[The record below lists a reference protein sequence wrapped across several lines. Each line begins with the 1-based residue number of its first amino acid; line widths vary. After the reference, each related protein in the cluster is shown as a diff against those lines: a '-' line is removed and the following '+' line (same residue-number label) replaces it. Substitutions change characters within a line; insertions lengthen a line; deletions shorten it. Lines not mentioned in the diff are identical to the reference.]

1 MAHNLDITNGVASFV
16 SARED
21 AWHQLG
27 TVLPDVFTT
36 EQALQHGH
44 LGGWNVRLNPLET
57 QVGGSALIIPDR
69 FAVLRDNPI
78 VAGRVD
84 LLGVVGDR
92 YQVTQNEE
100 LAGLLDNLVD
110 ESGAKFETAGALNGG
125 KQVFI
130 TMKLPGSIRIGGVD
144 PVDNYLA
151 VTSGHDGNSS
161 ITMMVTPVR
170 IVCQNTMN
178 LAFKQASN
186 SFRVKHTK
194 GASRILLQ
202 QAREALDFS
211 FNYLDGFQQQAEQ
224 LINTTLTQSQFEQII
239 AKEFGAPEG
248 APAATQT
255 RAITKLDQMAD
266 LFSDAFTQ
274 EGVRNT
280 AWAGLNALTEWNDHF
295 APVRVAPGSS
305 ESEARSRNA
314 VVDPRFKNRALQLM
328 TALV

>member
-1 MAHNLDITNGVASFV
+1 MAHNLDITNGQASFV

-21 AWHQLG
+21 AWHCLG
-27 TVLPDVFTT
+27 TTRPGCMTT
-36 EQALQHGH
+36 EEALRFGH
-44 LGGWNVRLNPLET
+44 LANWNVRLNPLET
-57 QVGGSALIIPDR
+57 NLGGSTLIIPDR

-78 VAGRVD
+78 VAGQVD

-92 YQVTQNEE
+92 YVVTQNED
-100 LAGLLDNLVD
+100 LAQLLDNLVD
-110 ESGAKFETAGALNGG
+110 ESGAKIETAGALNGG

-130 TMKLPGSIRIGGVD
+130 TMKMPGSIRVGGVD

-178 LAFKQASN
+178 LAFKLATNQ
-186 SFRVKHTK
+186 FRVKHTR
-194 GASRILLQ
+194 GAQRILLEE
-202 QAREALDFS
+202 ARKALDFS
-211 FNYLDGFQQQAEQ
+211 FNYLEGFQQEAEQ

-239 AKEFGAPEG
+239 LAEFGASEG

-255 RAITKLDQMAD
+255 RALTKLDQMAE

-274 EGVRNT
+274 EGVRET

-305 ESEARSRNA
+305 ETEARSRNA